1 MWSRPATGNPP
12 NAIHPING
20 PHGGG
25 LAIYVHPSRSHMLYL
40 HAGLVPP
47 MHYLAGYLMQCS
59 LLPISQGGAVISKP
73 YTDHVYASDK
83 STISDTKTPTYSVPT
98 GP

>member
-1 MWSRPATGNPP
+1 MVQAGDRQPPQCYPPHQRPPWGWPSHLRP
-12 NAIHPING
+12 SVKISYAI
-20 PHGGG
+20 
-25 LAIYVHPSRSHMLYL
+25 L
-40 HAGLVPP
+40 LVPP
-47 MHYLAGYLMQCS
+47 IHYLAGYLMQCS